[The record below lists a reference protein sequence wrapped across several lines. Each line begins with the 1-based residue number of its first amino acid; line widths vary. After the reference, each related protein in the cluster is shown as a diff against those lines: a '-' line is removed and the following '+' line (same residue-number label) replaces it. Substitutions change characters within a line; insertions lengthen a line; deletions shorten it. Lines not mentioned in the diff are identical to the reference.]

1 MSIIPAYYKD
11 GVPYDAS
18 GKVITTGPENHP
30 AEPLVTDLGDGKFQ
44 FKSQT
49 KACYLKNLN
58 AFGWTWV
65 MDRGDEYGVAI
76 CFCTKA
82 EQKVAVTLLTGQL
95 PAPAYTQ
102 EQADTAALMLSAPG
116 AMLLSSGQWSMLLS
130 VAGEG
135 VMTLAGEIGGM
146 LTSAVSRAVALLTA
160 SSLGPMAAAA
170 SVLLFS
176 SQAGKGS
183 DRVPGRDTEAMFALN
198 ARLLAGQRKINPGS
212 ASINLPVRGALIERN
227 GEMVLE
233 LLKTGDNVPAAVP
246 VLNAVRDAV
255 SGLDIIR
262 LPAMPGTPPRTIL
275 INPVPG
281 SAKPSDTGNRGP
293 VPNTPVH
300 TGTDVKPVGNI
311 TLSPP
316 VGNTQQ
322 LQDFIY
328 WRPDA
333 SGTGVVPIYVVIS
346 GPRDRPGRVS
356 GKGENVGTDWLN
368 KAGQGPGA
376 PIPGQIAERLLG
388 REFSSFDAFRK
399 AFWLEVGKDPELSKQ
414 FKAGNLGNIRAGKAP
429 APKESE
435 QKGRRVK
442 YELHHVKPIKD
453 NGEIYNIDNIR
464 VTTPKCH
471 IENHKGS
478 K

>member
-18 GKVITTGPENHP
+18 GKAITTGPENHP

-58 AFGWTWV
+58 ALGWTWV

-198 ARLLAGQRKINPGS
+198 ARLLAGQRKIIQAQR
-212 ASINLPVRGALIERN
+212 ASICRYGAR
-227 GEMVLE
+227 
-233 LLKTGDNVPAAVP
+233 
-246 VLNAVRDAV
+246 
-255 SGLDIIR
+255 
-262 LPAMPGTPPRTIL
+262 
-275 INPVPG
+275 
-281 SAKPSDTGNRGP
+281 
-293 VPNTPVH
+293 
-300 TGTDVKPVGNI
+300 
-311 TLSPP
+311 
-316 VGNTQQ
+316 
-322 LQDFIY
+322 
-328 WRPDA
+328 
-333 SGTGVVPIYVVIS
+333 
-346 GPRDRPGRVS
+346 
-356 GKGENVGTDWLN
+356 
-368 KAGQGPGA
+368 
-376 PIPGQIAERLLG
+376 
-388 REFSSFDAFRK
+388 
-399 AFWLEVGKDPELSKQ
+399 
-414 FKAGNLGNIRAGKAP
+414 
-429 APKESE
+429 
-435 QKGRRVK
+435 
-442 YELHHVKPIKD
+442 
-453 NGEIYNIDNIR
+453 
-464 VTTPKCH
+464 
-471 IENHKGS
+471 
-478 K
+478 